1 MKDLKITFVQD
12 GKEQVR
18 EFNTLMDFMVHYE
31 MSNDK
36 KQVTTVEKIT
46 AVFFEKP
53 ILTKEFL
60 SSLFPWKSLKNCL
73 TAISTKMH

>member
-12 GKEQVR
+12 GKEKVR
-18 EFNTLMDFMVHYE
+18 EFDTLMDFMVHYE

-60 SSLFPWKSLKNCL
+60 SMQQLYEHCR
-73 TAISTKMH
+73 AITF